1 MDVRYIEPGTE
12 TLADRL
18 NAVRALALSAMAAD
32 MEIEAL
38 GAARLG
44 DKGDSWTI
52 EIDEATDRGIAALDA
67 LMKEVEALER
77 DGNLRDLVDLAGLQ
91 AAATP

>member
-1 MDVRYIEPGTE
+1 MDVRHIEPGTE

-44 DKGDSWTI
+44 AGEGEYWATD
-52 EIDEATDRGIAALDA
+52 IDNATDRGIAALDA
-67 LMKEVEALER
+67 LMLEVEALER
-77 DGNLRDLVDLAGLQ
+77 DGNWRDLVDLAGLRG
-91 AAATP
+91 ATS